1 MAHALRLPRVE
12 QLSSEPQLASLAVL
26 ETAANVAILALAA
39 EHPELGGDDDI
50 QRDDD
55 DELRAA
61 LDLVELARA
70 IGITIMRYRRALAER
85 QRSEQQLLPF

>member
-12 QLSSEPQLASLAVL
+12 QLSVEPQLASLAVL
-26 ETAANVAILALAA
+26 EAAANVAILALAA
-39 EHPELGGDDDI
+39 EHPELGGDDEV
-50 QRDDD
+50 QRHD

-85 QRSEQQLLPF
+85 QRSEQQRLPF